1 MKILL
6 DELIG
11 KRAQNFFDIYDLENI
26 VSGSEKKWVLGNKQ
40 PRICRYCKKGKPEV
54 KFKKDAHIISEFMG
68 NEKLLSYF
76 ECDTCNDLFSKY
88 ENSFANFLGATR
100 TISQIKGKSGVPKFK
115 DPKTGFKIELG
126 DKTLQI
132 GMLENS
138 KEVTIEEDIKKLTIK
153 TKRLPY
159 IPIQIPKILVK
170 MGLALVKEESMSD
183 FEFTRNFVIS
193 DKHDS
198 SFLNNALLIVLGYF
212 IPGPPVYRKPFLHL
226 YTKKDEKRNAEVPQ
240 KQIVLFYA
248 NYILQMILPFNENDK
263 NLQGKQINLPIY
275 PLLLD
280 ASYFVKYGNYQQLN
294 LNFTSSDRVSDQDH
308 IINFS
313 FEDMKR
319 EI

>member
-1 MKILL
+1 
-6 DELIG
+6 
-11 KRAQNFFDIYDLENI
+11 
-26 VSGSEKKWVLGNKQ
+26 
-40 PRICRYCKKGKPEV
+40 
-54 KFKKDAHIISEFMG
+54 
-68 NEKLLSYF
+68 
-76 ECDTCNDLFSKY
+76 
-88 ENSFANFLGATR
+88 
-100 TISQIKGKSGVPKFK
+100 
-115 DPKTGFKIELG
+115 
-126 DKTLQI
+126 
-132 GMLENS
+132 
-138 KEVTIEEDIKKLTIK
+138 
-153 TKRLPY
+153 
-159 IPIQIPKILVK
+159 

-198 SFLNNALLIVLGYF
+198 SFLNNALLRVLGYF

-226 YTKKDEKRNAEVPQ
+226 YTKKDEKSDAEVPQ